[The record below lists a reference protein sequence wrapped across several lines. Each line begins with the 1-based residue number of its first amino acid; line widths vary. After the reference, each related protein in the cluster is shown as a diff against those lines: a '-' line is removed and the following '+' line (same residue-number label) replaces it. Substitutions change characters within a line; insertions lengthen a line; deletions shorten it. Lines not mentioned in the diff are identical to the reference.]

1 MYNQLPTL
9 ETLRKLFNYDSDTGK
24 LYWKPRT
31 PDMFDNRKNYAESS
45 CKSWNTRYA
54 GKEAF
59 TAKKEAYDGYYVG
72 AIFDILYLAH
82 RIVWALHY
90 EKRPD
95 LSLDIDHINGVK
107 TDNRINNL
115 RLVTREINS
124 KNASMQCNNTSGFNG
139 VYWQKSTKKWHSQ
152 IKADG
157 KRIHLGLFANK
168 DDAIAARIRANI
180 KYGFSERHGEQRK

>member
-1 MYNQLPTL
+1 MGKQIPTL
-9 ETLRKLFNYDSDTGK
+9 KTLSKLFEYDSNTGK

-31 PDMFDNRKNYAESS
+31 PDMFDNRKNYAERS
-45 CKSWNTRYA
+45 CKTWNTKWA

-59 TAKKEAYDGYYVG
+59 TAKDAGGYHQG
-72 AIFDILYLAH
+72 AIFGILYLTH
-82 RIVWALHY
+82 RTIWALHH
-90 EKRPD
+90 EKLPD

-115 RLVTREINS
+115 RLVTREINLQNS
-124 KNASMQCNNTSGFNG
+124 SMRCNNTSGFNG
-139 VYWQKSTKKWHSQ
+139 VSWLKSNKKWHSQ

-157 KRIHLGLFANK
+157 KRIHLGLFASKKN
-168 DDAIAARIRANI
+168 AIAARMKANI

>member
-115 RLVTREINS
+115 RLVTHKINQRNS
-124 KNASMQCNNTSGFNG
+124 SMNCNNKSGFNG
-139 VYWQKSTKKWHSQ
+139 VSWHKSRKKWQS
-152 IKADG
+152 IIMVDG
-157 KRIHLGLFANK
+157 KHIFLGRFANK
-168 DDAIAARIRANI
+168 KDAIAARMKANI
-180 KYGFSERHGEQRK
+180 KYGFSERHGEQIK